1 MSKKFFEIKTASPSN
16 PSLWIDTGNE
26 LFGWFWLVWFV
37 VFFFFCYLKSVK
49 KYKVAKR
56 KQILCLFVFKAD
68 CLFHIVSVVTDFSL
82 WGERTKNSI
91 LLPWVQGEL
100 LWAIEQKCYEVNER
114 LIELMIT
121 TAFLCSET
129 SGFVLHRALYL
140 YARWGTCHRTCKIR
154 SSSLPGN
161 CRPPSCGSW
170 LWSENFCASFS
181 LAVSWRWPYPSLQ
194 NNCMLLAFLGKSFSS
209 PSPSYRGGPSLEWGL
224 WKVLK
229 AKGLFQRPGFSSGR
243 KGRVKE
249 VWCSRYFFLNHI

>member
-1 MSKKFFEIKTASPSN
+1 MSKNFFEIKTASPSN

-37 VFFFFCYLKSVK
+37 VVVFFCYLKSVK
-49 KYKVAKR
+49 KYKVAKL

-68 CLFHIVSVVTDFSL
+68 CLFHIVSVVTDFGL

-129 SGFVLHRALYL
+129 SGFVWHHALYL
-140 YARWGTCHRTCKIR
+140 YARPEVHVTGHVKSDHPLSLGTAGLHHVALDCDLRIFVLPSALQFHEGGRTLAYKIMLCCWR
-154 SSSLPGN
+154 SWVKVSA
-161 CRPPSCGSW
+161 PPPLLIEGV
-170 LWSENFCASFS
+170 LAWSEGYERFWRQRDFSRDRGSAQEGKAELKRCGALVISF
-181 LAVSWRWPYPSLQ
+181 
-194 NNCMLLAFLGKSFSS
+194 
-209 PSPSYRGGPSLEWGL
+209 
-224 WKVLK
+224 
-229 AKGLFQRPGFSSGR
+229 
-243 KGRVKE
+243 
-249 VWCSRYFFLNHI
+249 